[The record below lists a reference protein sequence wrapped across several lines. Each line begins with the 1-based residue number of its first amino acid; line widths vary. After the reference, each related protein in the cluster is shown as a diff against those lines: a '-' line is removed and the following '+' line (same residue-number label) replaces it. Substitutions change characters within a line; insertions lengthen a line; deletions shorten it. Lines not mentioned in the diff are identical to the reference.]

1 MNTMDLLTGASL
13 LVGVVSIV
21 LAIVA
26 ITYAKSL
33 EKESRENFNRAQTL
47 YAEIDKKAAIFQVV
61 TSESQK
67 QLLET
72 VTSLANPKKLEEQ
85 YGQIFMQSMMSD
97 PSNTQKMMEAF
108 RAFVPG
114 MAKAARNGE
123 G

>member
-1 MNTMDLLTGASL
+1 MNTIDLLTGASL

-26 ITYAKSL
+26 ISYAKSL
-33 EKESRENFNRAQTL
+33 EKESRETLTRAQAL
-47 YAEIDKKAAIFQVV
+47 FAEIDKKAAIFQVV
-61 TSESQK
+61 TSETQK

-97 PSNTQKMMEAF
+97 PTNTQKMMEAF
-108 RAFVPG
+108 RTFVPG
-114 MAKAARNGE
+114 IAKATRNGGE
-123 G
+123 